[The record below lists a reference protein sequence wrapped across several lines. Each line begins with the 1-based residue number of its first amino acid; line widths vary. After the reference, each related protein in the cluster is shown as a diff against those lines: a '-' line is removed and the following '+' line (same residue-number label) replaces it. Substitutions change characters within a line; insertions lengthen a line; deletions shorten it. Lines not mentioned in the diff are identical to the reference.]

1 MANTRP
7 ENPSLGL
14 VIPCY
19 NEEAALPHLLASLE
33 TIQKKANIPIRV
45 LLVDD
50 GSQDRTYEIIAE
62 AIHPGSNLACIR
74 FSRNFG
80 HQIAVSAGLHYVVGD
95 VIGVI
100 DADLQDPPEVLLKM
114 VNKWHEGFDVVYGV
128 RRNRKENLLLRSA
141 YSLFYRMLQGIA
153 NIEIP
158 LDAGDFCVMDR
169 RVVELIKQMPEQTP
183 LIRGLRSWVGFR
195 QTGLEYERAARVDG
209 DSKYSL
215 SRLANLAVHGIVSF
229 SALPLRLAAWL
240 GFFTSIVGFALMFWA
255 IVGVLAFGKTP
266 PGWASLAVIVLF
278 FSGVQLIV
286 LGIIGEY
293 LGRVF
298 EEVKNRPRFIVE
310 SSMGWV
316 AVPRQ
321 PGA

>member
-19 NEEAALPHLLASLE
+19 NEEAALPHLLDSLE
-33 TIQKKANIPIRV
+33 TIQKNANIPIRV

-50 GSQDRTYEIIAE
+50 GSQDRTYEIIGA
-62 AIHPGSNLACIR
+62 AIHPGSNLACIS

-114 VNKWHEGFDVVYGV
+114 VNKWREGFDVVYGV

-141 YSLFYRMLQGIA
+141 YSLFYRTLQGIA

-209 DSKYSL
+209 ESKYSL
-215 SRLANLAVHGIVSF
+215 SRLVNLAVHGIVSF

-293 LGRVF
+293 LGRIF
-298 EEVKNRPRFIVE
+298 EEVKHRPRFIVE